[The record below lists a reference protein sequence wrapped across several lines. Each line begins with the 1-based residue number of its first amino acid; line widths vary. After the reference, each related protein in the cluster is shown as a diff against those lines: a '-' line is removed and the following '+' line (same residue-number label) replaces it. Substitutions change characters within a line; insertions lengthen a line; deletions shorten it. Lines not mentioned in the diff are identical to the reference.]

1 MREDVL
7 QTLRDNANAAP
18 GNNEQCILDALRRR
32 EEQAAV
38 ATYKKNQEGTL
49 MTKEDWSAMDKYKDT
64 LVARMRDVKEAAEA
78 RLGMIELAEAL
89 VANVME
95 RAGLH

>member
-1 MREDVL
+1 
-7 QTLRDNANAAP
+7 
-18 GNNEQCILDALRRR
+18 
-32 EEQAAV
+32 
-38 ATYKKNQEGTL
+38 
-49 MTKEDWSAMDKYKDT
+49 MTKEDRSAMDKYKDT